1 MNNRPL
7 PAKAR
12 TVPNEQSP
20 PQKHG
25 PCPATR
31 QGLLAGI
38 AALCAPISP
47 QKAHLLAFQRG
58 ATPIPALREIWV
70 EKYLTSARGCIIFVL
85 EQPLAALDLKMKMD
99 RKLLEQ
105 ITSDLGLNI
114 PFVKGQK
121 IPVKNCWHFSTDGN
135 AVDIL
140 FREDDFIDGMNR
152 IYVTL
157 RGYRVVILAF
167 CLMDTHV
174 HFILYGEFDECN
186 RFVHD
191 YVRRTSWYIS
201 VKHKESHKLESV
213 PVSHQEIGDVDYL
226 KTVICYTLRNAPI
239 AGIRANALDYPWSS
253 GPLYFKQP
261 GLWCSP
267 RWIEET
273 DGMIHTSQLGLNH
286 RREKLRTRK
295 HETADVRMMGELVF
309 PGEYVAF
316 EMVESLFKSCK
327 SFHYF
332 LSKTREED
340 VEARGGSISRLSI
353 PMQEMRQHKKDICME
368 LFGTASVMR
377 LNTQQRILL
386 ARTMRARY
394 NSSLKQIIRLS
405 GLVYEEVKGMI

>member
-1 MNNRPL
+1 
-7 PAKAR
+7 
-12 TVPNEQSP
+12 
-20 PQKHG
+20 
-25 PCPATR
+25 
-31 QGLLAGI
+31 
-38 AALCAPISP
+38 
-47 QKAHLLAFQRG
+47 
-58 ATPIPALREIWV
+58 
-70 EKYLTSARGCIIFVL
+70 
-85 EQPLAALDLKMKMD
+85 MKMD

-157 RGYRVVILAF
+157 RGFRVVILAF

-201 VKHKESHKLESV
+201 VKHKESHKLENV
-213 PVSHQEIGDVDYL
+213 PVSHQVIGDVDYL

-316 EMVESLFKSCK
+316 ELVESLFKSCK

-353 PMQEMRQHKKDICME
+353 PMQEMRQHKKNICME

-405 GLVYEEVKGMI
+405 GLIYEEVKGMI